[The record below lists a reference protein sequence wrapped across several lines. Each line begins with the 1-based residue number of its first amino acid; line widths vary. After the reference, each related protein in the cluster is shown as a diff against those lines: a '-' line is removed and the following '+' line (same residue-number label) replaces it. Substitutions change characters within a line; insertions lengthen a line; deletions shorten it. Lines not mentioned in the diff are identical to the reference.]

1 MVPAPTPR
9 PRRGSMFRL
18 VTGVTL
24 CVVALVVTVA
34 GFLRLGRV
42 LEAGG
47 YGTPAVRD
55 ALMILGAAGACISA
69 GIALIIWDVSQ
80 RYSD

>member
-1 MVPAPTPR
+1 VSLPAR
-9 PRRGSMFRL
+9 PRRGSTLRL
-18 VTGVTL
+18 AIG
-24 CVVALVVTVA
+24 VALIVAALAITVY

-55 ALMILGAAGACISA
+55 ALIILGLAGACISA

-80 RYSD
+80 RYSDE